1 MIAFRG
7 AHPGCRTGVQG
18 IVSKI
23 SFLVTA
29 LILLLFAPIYFAV
42 YQAQKTRRF
51 NIGSWDKRYLENPE
65 TFSPRLEMSGPFRHE
80 DSSVDVIGFD
90 GRLSGRTATL
100 QLPFH
105 TLRSPLRIWVR
116 SHRFG
121 LGGTVRMS
129 VNDVLIDDFVFTENS
144 YPWAGIRTVIPQK
157 VAERGALHIDLVVSG
172 GRSPP
177 SHLRSDIG
185 LGIDW
190 VEVDPMSG
198 GAMLLPTAYEWMV
211 AYVSLVLGAISFRIF
226 GFSTRVFL
234 LVLGALILA
243 VAALTALRPVE
254 SPTVLFWLWSIFPA
268 GIVLQRSILFA
279 YSRSRRVLFPVLAAI
294 LSTLVALTAMEVF
307 LRSYESWQQE
317 QQQLPPEKLSL
328 FEPNPEGTGSY
339 RLKPNLDLVTSIVG
353 SEVKIHTNS
362 HGMPWREVSV
372 EPSGKRRIAFFGDS
386 FTFGSWADSV
396 ERSFVGVFEE
406 SLSSEWEV
414 LNFGVGG
421 YGFADVELLLAEKG
435 IDFEPS
441 FVVVVMYNGNDF
453 RDTYLGLWKELL
465 VDGTAVLNEQN
476 LKERVPERFVNAP
489 HTMAHPSPETS
500 ILKEWLRRLAVFRF
514 VAPFLRM
521 ENLTVDFVA
530 SSRFV
535 SYSFWS
541 QFPYSEVA
549 VRAKDVSLE
558 TLTRIDDLARTNG
571 ARLIVVA
578 LPTRDQV
585 YSGRMSGDHYD
596 IDLPQAYAR
605 LFAREA
611 NIPFLDLLPPL
622 RAYVAET
629 NKNLFVRGDTH
640 LNNKGHLLVGRY
652 LADWFDCCVN

>member
-1 MIAFRG
+1 M
-7 AHPGCRTGVQG
+7 
-18 IVSKI
+18 SKI

-29 LILLLFAPIYFAV
+29 LVLLLFAPIYFAV

-105 TLRSPLRIWVR
+105 ALRSPLRIWVR

-144 YPWAGIRTVIPQK
+144 YPWAGIRTVIPQE
-157 VAERGALHIDLVVSG
+157 VAERSALHIDLVVSG

-177 SHLRSDIG
+177 SHLRSDMG
-185 LGIDW
+185 LGMDW

-211 AYVSLVLGAISFRIF
+211 PYVFLVLGAISFRLF
-226 GFSTRVFL
+226 GFSTRVFF

-243 VAALTALRPVE
+243 IAALTALRPVE

-279 YSRSRRVLFPVLAAI
+279 YSRSRRVLFPVLATTV
-294 LSTLVALTAMEVF
+294 STLVSLTATEVF
-307 LRSYESWQQE
+307 LRSYEAWQHE

-339 RLKPNLDLVTSIVG
+339 RLKPNLDLVTSVAG

-372 EPSGKRRIAFFGDS
+372 EPSGKKRIAFFGDS

-596 IDLPQAYAR
+596 IDLPQTYVR

>member
-1 MIAFRG
+1 M
-7 AHPGCRTGVQG
+7 
-18 IVSKI
+18 SKI

-105 TLRSPLRIWVR
+105 ALRSPLRIWVR

-144 YPWAGIRTVIPQK
+144 YPWAGIRTVIPQE
-157 VAERGALHIDLVVSG
+157 VAERSALHIDLVVSG

-177 SHLRSDIG
+177 SHLRSDMG
-185 LGIDW
+185 LGMDW

-198 GAMLLPTAYEWMV
+198 GVMLLPTAYEWMV
-211 AYVSLVLGAISFRIF
+211 PYVFLVLGAISFRLF
-226 GFSTRVFL
+226 GFSTRVFF

-243 VAALTALRPVE
+243 IAALTALRPVE

-279 YSRSRRVLFPVLAAI
+279 YSRSRRVLFPVLATTV
-294 LSTLVALTAMEVF
+294 STLVSLTATEVF
-307 LRSYESWQQE
+307 LRSYEAWQHE

-339 RLKPNLDLVTSIVG
+339 RLKPNLDLVTSVAD

>member
-1 MIAFRG
+1 MNK
-7 AHPGCRTGVQG
+7 T
-18 IVSKI
+18 

-29 LILLLFAPIYFAV
+29 LLLLLFAPIYFAV

-65 TFSPRLEMSGPFRHE
+65 TFSSRLEMTGPFRHE
-80 DSSVDVIGFD
+80 DGSVDVIGSD

-105 TLRSPLRIWVR
+105 ALRSPLRIWVR

-144 YPWAGIRTVIPQK
+144 YPWAGIRTVIPQE
-157 VAERGALHIDLVVSG
+157 VAERSALHIDLVVSG

-177 SHLRSDIG
+177 SHLRSDMG
-185 LGIDW
+185 LGMDW

-211 AYVSLVLGAISFRIF
+211 PYVFLVLGAISFRLF
-226 GFSTRVFL
+226 GFSTRVFF

-243 VAALTALRPVE
+243 IAALTALRPVE

-279 YSRSRRVLFPVLAAI
+279 YSRSRRVLFPVLATTV
-294 LSTLVALTAMEVF
+294 STLVSLTATEVF
-307 LRSYESWQQE
+307 LRSYEAWQHE

-339 RLKPNLDLVTSIVG
+339 RLKPNLDLVTSVAG

-596 IDLPQAYAR
+596 IDLPQAYVR